1 MNKPSRRGTTKTKFV
16 SQTSAADCGHACISM
31 LLSGLGLRMPMLAL
45 AARYPVSQRG
55 MSAKEMLDVLRMC
68 GVKPKALRATD
79 GTVQALRHA
88 ALPAIVHLRHE
99 HFVVVGAVDD
109 KTVAVLDP
117 ATGES
122 RMAHAEFEAM
132 WSGVFICAERDETAR
147 SQVSIS
153 PLGQLFKEFL
163 GENWSLWLFLLSV
176 IALTVAT
183 TISFPW
189 LLSRAVTF
197 LAYGGSGSATGL
209 GMGLLVLS
217 LAFVVAHWMRARVSL
232 LIQLRLDR
240 SLITR
245 FVDRLLKLPLRIFS
259 LLPAGD
265 LIARVNSVSGVRDFL
280 SARITGLIL
289 DSGVL
294 MATLAVLAFQSAPVA
309 LLFLALTLLSTAVL
323 ILCWKRLLRLT
334 GGEVLAYSGY
344 YSTLAET
351 LTMAVDVKVNRKEQ
365 VFADRLMDRFG
376 EHQKWLEARGKL
388 NAVFEALYAYQD
400 KVVPIAALLL
410 LFVAFPSIDLSD
422 QTAFYCYFLLGWTGP
437 SVRAIQMFFMQL
449 VVVRINADRIE
460 SIQGLMS
467 LDDAAPAADAQA
479 PPWAGPSQVAV
490 SGVGFSYLGT
500 GTPVLEDVS
509 ANFDDRG
516 LNVIVGPSGCGKSTL
531 LKLIGGLLLPD
542 AGSIQVRVHGER
554 SGGVGATAA
563 SVAYLNQH
571 PALFAGTVAENIAMF
586 DPQADIERIERCAR
600 AACIHDEIVAWPLA
614 YRTPVVA
621 VGQSLSSG
629 QCQRIALAR
638 LLYSHAPIMLLDE
651 FTSDIDAATEGA
663 ILRHLRLWPGMK
675 IIVTHRTQWI
685 QPGDRVHDLGQIAQG
700 GQRHERPVYA

>member
-1 MNKPSRRGTTKTKFV
+1 MPAGAKT
-16 SQTSAADCGHACISM
+16 
-31 LLSGLGLRMPMLAL
+31 
-45 AARYPVSQRG
+45 
-55 MSAKEMLDVLRMC
+55 
-68 GVKPKALRATD
+68 
-79 GTVQALRHA
+79 
-88 ALPAIVHLRHE
+88 
-99 HFVVVGAVDD
+99 
-109 KTVAVLDP
+109 
-117 ATGES
+117 
-122 RMAHAEFEAM
+122 
-132 WSGVFICAERDETAR
+132 
-147 SQVSIS
+147 S

-197 LAYGGSGSATGL
+197 LAYGGQGSATGL
-209 GMGLLVLS
+209 GVGLLVLS
-217 LAFVVAHWMRARVSL
+217 LAFVAAHWMRARVSL

-240 SLITR
+240 TLITR
-245 FVDRLLKLPLRIFS
+245 FVDRLLRLPLRIFS

-294 MATLAVLAFQSAPVA
+294 VATLAVLAFQSAQVA
-309 LLFLALTLLSTAVL
+309 LLFLALTLLSTVVL
-323 ILCWKRLLRLT
+323 VLCWKRLLRLT

-351 LTMAVDVKVNRKEQ
+351 LTMAVDVKVNRKEK
-365 VFADRLMDRFG
+365 VFADRLMERFG

-388 NAVFEALYAYQD
+388 NAIFEALYAYQD

-467 LDDAAPAADAQA
+467 LDDATPPADAQA
-479 PPWAGPSQVAV
+479 PVWDEPSQVTV
-490 SGVGFSYLGT
+490 RDLGFSYLGT
-500 GTPVLEDVS
+500 GTPVLEHLN
-509 ANFDDRG
+509 ARFDDRG

-542 AGSIQVRVHGER
+542 AGSVQIRIKGER
-554 SGGVGATAA
+554 EGAAGAA
-563 SVAYLNQH
+563 AVAYLNQH
-571 PALFAGTVAENIAMF
+571 PALFAGSVAQNIAMF
-586 DPQADIERIERCAR
+586 DPQADVERIERCAR
-600 AACIHDEIVAWPLA
+600 AACIHDEVAAWPLG
-614 YRTPVVA
+614 YQTQVVA
-621 VGQSLSSG
+621 VGQSLSAG

-663 ILRHLRLWPGMK
+663 ILRHLRQWPGMK

-685 QPGDRVHDLGQIAQG
+685 QSGDHVHELGRIAQG
-700 GQRHERPVYA
+700 ESRHELPVYA

>member
-1 MNKPSRRGTTKTKFV
+1 VNPSTRRGAARTKFV

-68 GVKPKALRATD
+68 GVRPRALRASD
-79 GTVQALRHA
+79 GGVEALKHV
-88 ALPAIVHLRHE
+88 ALPVIVHLRRE
-99 HFVVVGAVDD
+99 HFVVVSGIDEREV
-109 KTVAVLDP
+109 TVLDP
-117 ATGES
+117 ASGES
-122 RMAHAEFEAM
+122 RVAHAEFQSQ
-132 WSGVFICAERDETAR
+132 WSGVFIGAERDPSTPAGAKT
-147 SQVSIS
+147 S

-197 LAYGGSGSATGL
+197 LAYGGQGSATGL
-209 GMGLLVLS
+209 GVGLLVLS
-217 LAFVVAHWMRARVSL
+217 LAFVAAHWMRARVSL

-245 FVDRLLKLPLRIFS
+245 FVDRLLRLPLRIFS

-294 MATLAVLAFQSAPVA
+294 VATLAVLAFQSAQVA
-309 LLFLALTLLSTAVL
+309 LLFLALTLLSTVVL
-323 ILCWKRLLRLT
+323 VLCWKRLLRLT

-351 LTMAVDVKVNRKEQ
+351 LTMAVDVKVNRKEK
-365 VFADRLMDRFG
+365 VFADRLMERFG

-388 NAVFEALYAYQD
+388 NAIFEALYAYQD

-467 LDDAAPAADAQA
+467 LDDAAPPADAKA
-479 PPWAGPSQVAV
+479 PVWDEPSQVTV
-490 SGVGFSYLGT
+490 RDLGFSYLGT
-500 GTPVLEDVS
+500 GTPVLEHLN
-509 ANFDDRG
+509 ARFDDRG

-542 AGSIQVRVHGER
+542 AGSVQIRIKGER
-554 SGGVGATAA
+554 EGAAGAA
-563 SVAYLNQH
+563 AVAYLNQH
-571 PALFAGTVAENIAMF
+571 PALFAGSVAQNIAMF
-586 DPQADIERIERCAR
+586 DPQADVERIERCAR
-600 AACIHDEIVAWPLA
+600 AACIHDEVMAWPLG
-614 YRTPVVA
+614 YQTQVVA
-621 VGQSLSSG
+621 VGQSLSAG

-663 ILRHLRLWPGMK
+663 ILRHLRQWPGMK

-685 QPGDRVHDLGQIAQG
+685 QSGDRVHELGRIAQG
-700 GQRHERPVYA
+700 EPRHELPVYA

>member
-1 MNKPSRRGTTKTKFV
+1 
-16 SQTSAADCGHACISM
+16 M
-31 LLSGLGLRMPMLAL
+31 LLSGLGIRMPMLAL

-68 GVKPKALRATD
+68 GVKPRALRATD
-79 GTVQALRHA
+79 GVQALRHV
-88 ALPAIVHLRHE
+88 ALPVIVHLRRE
-99 HFVVVGAVDD
+99 HFVVVGAIDEREV
-109 KTVAVLDP
+109 TVLDP

-122 RMAHAEFEAM
+122 RVALADFESS
-132 WSGVFICAERDETAR
+132 WSGVFIGAESDEAAR
-147 SQVSIS
+147 LHAPAS
-153 PLGQLFKEFL
+153 PLSQLFKEFL
-163 GENWSLWLFLLSV
+163 SAHWPLWLFLLSV

-197 LAYGGSGSATGL
+197 LAYGGQGSATGL
-209 GMGLLVLS
+209 GVGLLVLS
-217 LAFVVAHWMRARVSL
+217 LAFVAAHWMRARVSL

-294 MATLAVLAFQSAPVA
+294 IATLAVLAFQSLPVA

-323 ILCWKRLLRLT
+323 IACWSRLLRLT

-410 LFVAFPSIDLSD
+410 LFVAFPTIDLSD

-467 LDDAAPAADAQA
+467 LDDAAPAPNEQA
-479 PPWAGPSQVAV
+479 PVWTQPTQVNV
-490 SGVGFSYLGT
+490 RGLGLSYLGT
-500 GTPVLEDVS
+500 GKPVLENVS
-509 ANFDDRG
+509 ASFDDRS

-542 AGSIQVRVHGER
+542 AGSVQVRVHGER
-554 SGGVGATAA
+554 EGAVGSAA
-563 SVAYLNQH
+563 VAYLNQH
-571 PALFAGTVAENIAMF
+571 PALFAGSVAQNIAMF
-586 DPQADIERIERCAR
+586 DPKADVERIQRCAR
-600 AACIHDEIVAWPLA
+600 AACIHDEIIEWPLG
-614 YRTPVVA
+614 YETQVVA

-663 ILRHLRLWPGMK
+663 ILRHLRQWPGMK

-685 QPGDRVHDLGQIAQG
+685 QPGDRVRDLGAVAEG
-700 GQRHERPVYA
+700 EEKNGLPAYA

>member
-1 MNKPSRRGTTKTKFV
+1 MNIAKRRGAAKTRFV

-68 GVKPKALRATD
+68 GVRPRALRASD
-79 GTVQALRHA
+79 GGVEALKHV
-88 ALPAIVHLRHE
+88 ALPVIVHLRRE
-99 HFVVVGAVDD
+99 HFVVVSAIDEREV
-109 KTVAVLDP
+109 TVLDP
-117 ATGES
+117 AAGE
-122 RMAHAEFEAM
+122 RRVPHAEFQTQ
-132 WSGVFICAERDETAR
+132 WSGVFIGAERDPAMQAR
-147 SQVSIS
+147 APAS

-163 GENWSLWLFLLSV
+163 SEHWPLWLFLLSV

-197 LAYGGSGSATGL
+197 LAYGGKGSATGL
-209 GMGLLVLS
+209 GVGLLVLS
-217 LAFVVAHWMRARVSL
+217 LAFVIAHWMRARVSL
-232 LIQLRLDR
+232 MIQLRLDR

-245 FVDRLLKLPLRIFS
+245 FVDRLLHLPLRIFS

-289 DSGVL
+289 DLGVL
-294 MATLAVLAFQSAPVA
+294 LATLAVLAFQSAPVA
-309 LLFLALTLLSTAVL
+309 LLFLALTSLSTVVL
-323 ILCWKRLLRLT
+323 IACWKRLLRLT

-351 LTMAVDVKVNRKEQ
+351 LTMAVDVKVNRKED
-365 VFADRLMDRFG
+365 VFADRLMKRFG
-376 EHQKWLEARGKL
+376 EHQHWLEARGKL

-460 SIQGLMS
+460 SIQGLMA
-467 LDDAAPAADAQA
+467 LDETTPAADAQA
-479 PPWAGPSQVAV
+479 PVWDEPSLVTV
-490 SGVGFSYLGT
+490 RGLGFSYLGT
-500 GTPVLEDVS
+500 GTPVLDNLS
-509 ANFDDRG
+509 ASFDDRG

-542 AGSIQVRVHGER
+542 SGHVQVRIKGER
-554 SGGVGATAA
+554 AGAPGAA
-563 SVAYLNQH
+563 AVAYLNQH
-571 PALFAGTVAENIAMF
+571 PALFAGSVAENIAMF
-586 DPQADIERIERCAR
+586 DPKPELERIERCAR
-600 AACIHDEIVAWPLA
+600 AACIHEEIAGWPLA
-614 YRTPVVA
+614 YQTQVVS
-621 VGQSLSSG
+621 VGQSLSAG

-651 FTSDIDAATEGA
+651 FTSDIDTATEGA
-663 ILRHLRLWPGMK
+663 ILRNLRQWPGMK

-685 QPGDRVHDLGQIAQG
+685 APVDRVHDLGRSEQG
-700 GQRHERPVYA
+700 EQRYERPVYA